1 MESNFYLKL
10 SHYMNPRFNFN
21 LSLLLDNY
29 LEINKIKDESN
40 KVISKH
46 LAAYPEIIMTSS
58 LKNNGIEILRTYLAS
73 FA

>member
-1 MESNFYLKL
+1 
-10 SHYMNPRFNFN
+10 MNIE
-21 LSLLLDNY
+21 
-29 LEINKIKDESN
+29 EINKIKDVSN

-46 LAAYPEIIMTSS
+46 PAAYPEIIMTSS